1 MIELLFIVI
10 AFIILLLVVVWA
22 HFINQNKYRNKVDN
36 TFRDATNV
44 RLYKEHKEEI
54 ETDFKQGCLD
64 QESYDYL
71 LSELDQSLLQDI
83 EENSREKTQVVE
95 HKPLSI
101 VWPVMLSVFL
111 IGFSAYMYVDNGAY
125 SLIVNTPKQN
135 PNSQGQN
142 QEAQLKQQIATLK
155 QQVTQKPEDSDAWY
169 ALGQASVGLGDF
181 DGALKAFD
189 KVIEIDGEMA
199 DLFGAKAQASFYKNN
214 QQITPEVQAL
224 IDKALSIDARDPST
238 NILLGMNA
246 FLNNEYQ
253 QAVDYWQ
260 QVITDNRP
268 SVNVEALKGAL
279 AEAKSR
285 LALTGDEGEQASVSG
300 PQLTLDVSLSE
311 EVLQKLA
318 QGQDKVVFVY
328 AIASEGSRM
337 PLAAVKLNA
346 SDLPT
351 RIVLNDSRAMTPQAK
366 LSDVNQVSV
375 IAIVSNSGSAG
386 IKPGDFKGELA
397 QVNVTEK
404 NPIQLV
410 INSVVEAPAKP

>member
-1 MIELLFIVI
+1 MIELIFIVI
-10 AFIILLLVVVWA
+10 AFILLLLIVVWA
-22 HFINQNKYRNKVDN
+22 HFINQNKYRNNVDN

-44 RLYKEHKEEI
+44 RLYKEHKQEI
-54 ETDFKQGCLD
+54 ETDFQQGRLD

-83 EENSREKTQVVE
+83 EENSREKEQVVK
-95 HKPLSI
+95 HKPLPI
-101 VWPVMLSVFL
+101 IWPVMMSVFL

-125 SLIVNTPKQN
+125 SRIANTPQQQPNNQSQN
-135 PNSQGQN
+135 P
-142 QEAQLKQQIATLK
+142 EDQLKAQIAMLK
-155 QQVTQKPEDSDAWY
+155 QQVEQKPDDSDAWY
-169 ALGQASVGLGDF
+169 ALGQASVGIGDF
-181 DGALKAFD
+181 DAALLAFD

-214 QQITPEVQAL
+214 QKITPEVQAL
-224 IDKALSIDARDPST
+224 IDKALSIDVRDPST

-253 QAVDYWQ
+253 QAINYWQ

-279 AEAKSR
+279 AEAKNR
-285 LALTGDEGEQASVSG
+285 LALTGKETEQEFLSG
-300 PQLTLDVSLSE
+300 PQITLDVSLSDDIIE
-311 EVLQKLA
+311 KLA
-318 QGQDKVVFVY
+318 QGDDKVVFVY
-328 AIASEGSRM
+328 AIESETSRM
-337 PLAAVKLNA
+337 PLAAVKLKA

-366 LSDVNQVSV
+366 LSDVKQVNV
-375 IAIVSNSGSAG
+375 FAIVSDTGSAG
-386 IKPGDFKGELA
+386 IKRGDFKGELA
-397 QVNVTEK
+397 QVSVDEK

-410 INSVVEAPAKP
+410 INSVVN